1 MHAFELCSELGLP
14 NEVALSLTPRARERI
29 IRLSRRKFVEL
40 GKVVGDRE
48 PRRFGAD
55 KDVRPRTDRRC
66 VDERAQRDVN
76 ECAIAHHRVQ
86 QRAATLAVGVMAVFI
101 TINQQLGCAVSDGQ
115 FAAQFEI

>member
-1 MHAFELCSELGLP
+1 MC
-14 NEVALSLTPRARERI
+14 ARGR
-29 IRLSRRKFVEL
+29 
-40 GKVVGDRE
+40 
-48 PRRFGAD
+48 
-55 KDVRPRTDRRC
+55 DRRC

-115 FAAQFEI
+115 FAAQFEIGPPDEVAASLTRQPVPCDTCALSAPGHHD